1 MARVSGGRNF
11 VKGRVKVFDRQ
22 READDVQQD
31 HGHQRSCRLPGLYN
45 REGRPDFDF
54 ERMERVSE
62 DGENVLI
69 VVPEQ

>member
-1 MARVSGGRNF
+1 VGDELS
-11 VKGRVKVFDRQ
+11 KGRVKVFDRQ

-54 ERMERVSE
+54 ERMESM
-62 DGENVLI
+62 
-69 VVPEQ
+69 